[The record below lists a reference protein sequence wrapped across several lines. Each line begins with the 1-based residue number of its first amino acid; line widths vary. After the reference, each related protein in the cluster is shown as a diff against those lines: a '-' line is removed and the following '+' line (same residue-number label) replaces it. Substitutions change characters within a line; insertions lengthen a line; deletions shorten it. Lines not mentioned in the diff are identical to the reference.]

1 MWGLRKGVGK
11 FSNLDVLSVQNEAI
25 FGHCKKIFKQMIILK
40 YKSLRKTFF
49 VWHLKGLCR
58 YDRSLPVSGLRNELS
73 TSYWMCAP

>member
-11 FSNLDVLSVQNEAI
+11 FSNLDVLWCKMRQYLAI
-25 FGHCKKIFKQMIILK
+25 VKKIFKQMIILK

-73 TSYWMCAP
+73 PSYWMCAP